1 MDKDNNQLNRNFI
14 ASGPCAED
22 VLKFQVKRLITNL
35 FKLHLNALETLAEE
49 NDIALDKLI
58 QALPDEFK
66 GYVELANHHTP
77 EHQDILRRKTLS
89 DGNNSFREFELL
101 LSNFRIEYKQK

>member
-1 MDKDNNQLNRNFI
+1 MDKHRSNSYI
-14 ASGPCAED
+14 SASGPCAED
-22 VLKFQVKRLITNL
+22 VLRFQVKRVITNL

-58 QALPDEFK
+58 QALPDEYK

-77 EHQDILRRKTLS
+77 EHQDILRRKTLAE
-89 DGNNSFREFELL
+89 GNNAFREFELL
-101 LSNFRIEYKQK
+101 LSNFEIEYKNK